1 MPVIWKSNSQML
13 WEQDIIVWLGGGGR
27 RKGFGCCGGVDGDK
41 QNNLPVFSSPW
52 WDCEGLGLWAELLY
66 VFKTVYIQ

>member
-1 MPVIWKSNSQML
+1 MVVGAEL
-13 WEQDIIVWLGGGGR
+13 EE
-27 RKGFGCCGGVDGDK
+27 DGDK

-52 WDCEGLGLWAELLY
+52 WDCEGLGLWAELLC

>member
-13 WEQDIIVWLGGGGR
+13 WEEDIIVWWE
-27 RKGFGCCGGVDGDK
+27 KKKKDGDK

-52 WDCEGLGLWAELLY
+52 WDCEGLGLWAELLC